1 MLDTCEMCL
10 LLKNTLMQTN
20 PWSYLTDLMHTVSAS
35 NILFD
40 FLGIFAFKPLNVH
53 GI

>member
-1 MLDTCEMCL
+1 MLDTWEMCL

-20 PWSYLTDLMHTVSAS
+20 PWSYLTDLMHTVSPS
-35 NILFD
+35 NTPFD
-40 FLGIFAFKPLNVH
+40 FLGIFSLKPLNMH